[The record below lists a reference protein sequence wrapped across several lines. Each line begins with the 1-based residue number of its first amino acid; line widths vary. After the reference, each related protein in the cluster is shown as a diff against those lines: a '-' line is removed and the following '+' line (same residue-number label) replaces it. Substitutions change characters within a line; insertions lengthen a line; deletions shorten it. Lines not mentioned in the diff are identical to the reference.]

1 MWYEITKDF
10 ESKAEARRAAA
21 YYRRRDAG
29 LPHNAGLRVPG
40 GAWVVVQKIT
50 TRDCV

>member
-29 LPHNAGLRVPG
+29 HSKTRVVRKPG